1 MGIHIPIQAQ
11 LWWEGD
17 KVYLEAWL
25 SSTCLSQP
33 HWNFYSTR
41 QALCQTKGIT
51 YPMIH
56 QGSSLHRTLSS
67 STQGVATQDAISD

>member
-1 MGIHIPIQAQ
+1 MGVHIPIQAQ

-25 SSTCLSQP
+25 SSTSLSQP
-33 HWNFYSTR
+33 HWNFCSTR

-51 YPMIH
+51 YPMIP
-56 QGSSLHRTLSS
+56 QGSSLHKTLSS